1 MFYYKILFSWFN
13 ANMFLKENQWL
24 GGLYILFA
32 EGLIGLLLFFIN
44 QLLNVGISALR
55 TE

>member
-1 MFYYKILFSWFN
+1 MAWRFI
-13 ANMFLKENQWL
+13 
-24 GGLYILFA
+24 YILFA